1 MTESFSE
8 EQLELVTLALRQA
21 DELVSRVIRADGT
34 AHHAAL
40 ELARSLN
47 DLKRKHGMLKGVG
60 R

>member
-1 MTESFSE
+1 MTVTIDE
-8 EQLELVTLALRQA
+8 EQLNLMTLALGQA
-21 DELVSRVIRADGT
+21 DELVSRVIRADAN

-40 ELARSLN
+40 DLARSLN